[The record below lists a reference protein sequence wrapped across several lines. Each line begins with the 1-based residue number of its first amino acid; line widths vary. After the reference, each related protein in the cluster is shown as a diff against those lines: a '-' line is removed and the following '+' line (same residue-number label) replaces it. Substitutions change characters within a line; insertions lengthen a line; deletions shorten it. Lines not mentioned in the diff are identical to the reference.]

1 MNTVSKENRK
11 LNDKIKFGMMSAF
24 TAGMVNVSSLV
35 LFFSFTSN
43 ITGHFAILANELA
56 NGNIFKIAIA
66 LLWISLYFTGSFFSN
81 FLIRNGATSNKYLS
95 HSVPIVLE
103 IICLV
108 AVGLY
113 GHYVY
118 AETLIETEILVAV
131 LLFAMG
137 LQNGLTASIASFGLK
152 TTHLTGLTTDL
163 AIHLSMLFKKDIAN
177 KENIRNRMKLM
188 GAIALG
194 YLIGGVVAGKI
205 IHYAHFMV
213 FIYISVAMIII
224 MVYDWS
230 KTFSIKEMYK
240 KQRQRQSALFTPT
253 DEHDVLGKKYAQS

>member
-1 MNTVSKENRK
+1 MNSSNREKRK
-11 LNDKIKFGMMSAF
+11 LHDKIKFGMMSAF

-43 ITGHFAILANELA
+43 ITGHFAILANEIA
-56 NGNIFKIAIA
+56 SGNIFKIVIA
-66 LLWISLYFTGSFFSN
+66 VLWISLYFTGSFFSN
-81 FLIRNGATSNKYLS
+81 FLIRNGATTNKYLS
-95 HSVPIVLE
+95 HSVPIVIE

-108 AVGLY
+108 AVGIY
-113 GHYVY
+113 GQYVY

-137 LQNGLTASIASFGLK
+137 LQNGLTASIATFGLK

-177 KENIRNRMKLM
+177 KQNIRDRMKLM
-188 GAIALG
+188 GSIAGG
-194 YLIGGVVAGKI
+194 YLIGGVVAGRI

-213 FIYISVAMIII
+213 FIYISLAMVAILL
-224 MVYDWS
+224 YDWS
-230 KTFSIKEMYK
+230 KTFSVKEMYK
-240 KQRQRQSALFTPT
+240 RQRQSQKELFEQNAPQ
-253 DEHDVLGKKYAQS
+253 EVMANKYAR